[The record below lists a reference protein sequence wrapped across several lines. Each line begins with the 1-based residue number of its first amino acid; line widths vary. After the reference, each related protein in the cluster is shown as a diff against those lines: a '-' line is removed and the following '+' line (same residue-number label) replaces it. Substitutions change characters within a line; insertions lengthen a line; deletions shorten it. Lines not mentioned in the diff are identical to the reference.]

1 MFRNL
6 KEFSFQKKKKKKEF
20 KFKIPNSSLKSKF
33 IIFKIY

>member
-6 KEFSFQKKKKKKEF
+6 KEFSFQKKKKKEF

>member
-6 KEFSFQKKKKKKEF
+6 KEFSFQKKKKEF